1 MPEVSASPIPI
12 QSAGARPRLESV
24 DLLRGLAIVIMALD
38 HVRDFFSH
46 DLLYFSPTDLTKTSA
61 ALFLT
66 RWITHFCAPVF
77 CFLAG
82 TGAFLSFGRGKTKSD
97 LAKFLITRGLWL
109 VFLELT
115 FVRFAWTFS
124 LGFSENAGVIWMLGW
139 SMVALAALIYLPVW
153 AIATFGILM
162 IAGHNFFDPIA
173 PETFGSFGW
182 LWKVLHVGAP
192 IHIAPH
198 MEFFVLY
205 PLIPWIG
212 VMAAGYSFGV
222 IVKQDRAR
230 RRKKLFLIGGGLTA
244 AFILIRAANIYGDPD
259 PWSTQANPLFTFFS
273 FLNCEK
279 YPPSLSYLLMTL
291 GPAIVL
297 LGLLDHDLGRFWR
310 PLIVF
315 GRVPLFFYILH
326 LYLIHALA
334 LLISYLRHR
343 GPGGLWFG
351 PIFHYPALFPPNYGF
366 GVGGIYALCLLVVLL
381 LYPLCRWFADLKQR
395 KRDVWL
401 SYL

>member
-12 QSAGARPRLESV
+12 QSVGARPRLESV

-46 DLLYFSPTDLTKTSA
+46 DLLYFSPTDLTKTTA

-66 RWITHFCAPVF
+66 RWITHFCAPIF

-82 TGAFLSFGRGKTKSD
+82 TGAFLSFGRGKTKSE
-97 LAKFLITRGLWL
+97 LANFLVTRGLWL

-115 FVRFAWTFS
+115 FVQFAWTFH
-124 LGFSENAGVIWMLGW
+124 LGFPEGAGVIWVLGW
-139 SMVALAALIYLPVW
+139 SMVALATLIYLPIW
-153 AIATFGILM
+153 AITTFGIVM
-162 IAGHNFFDPIA
+162 IAGHNFFDPVA
-173 PETFGSFGW
+173 PEAFGSFSW
-182 LWKVLHVGAP
+182 LWKVLHVSASIP
-192 IHIAPH
+192 IGPH
-198 MEFFVLY
+198 TDFFIVY

-212 VMAAGYSFGV
+212 VMAVGYSFGV

-230 RRKKLFLIGGGLTA
+230 RRKKLFLIGGGLIA
-244 AFILIRAANIYGDPD
+244 AFILIRAANIYGDPH
-259 PWSTQANPLFTFFS
+259 PWSMQVNPLFTFFS
-273 FLNCEK
+273 FINCVK
-279 YPPSLSYLLMTL
+279 YPPSLCYLLMTL
-291 GPAIVL
+291 GPAIFL

-334 LLISYLRHR
+334 LLISYVRHGSPAGLLS
-343 GPGGLWFG
+343 GPAFDN
-351 PIFHYPALFPPNYGF
+351 PTSFPPDYGF
-366 GVGGIYALCLLVVLL
+366 GVGGIYALWLLVVLL

-395 KRDVWL
+395 RRDAWL